1 MSKTW
6 LVSLFA
12 VILAII
18 FLIFINPL
26 QWKQQAGLQ
35 VTTEGIASSLFLDGQ
50 YLDKTPFIDK
60 KIKPGTY
67 ALRIQPDNSQYAP
80 YELSVRLNK
89 GMVTVVTWR
98 PAESLD
104 YSGGV
109 VYEMEKLKDT
119 GQTQLEFQTIPSG
132 AILTVDQGTK
142 QFSPLLM
149 TDVSEG
155 AHEFEVSLPS
165 YETQQ
170 HSVHVAKGHT
180 VAVTVVLGKAEPMTG
195 TEASPAAQT
204 SQTPSRTFEGEGVE
218 ILSTR
223 FFVNDQEVL
232 RVRETASAGGRELG
246 FAPVGE
252 FYPYLGET
260 PGWLQIDF
268 SGQPGWVSAQFSRK
282 TASESTQPSQ

>member
-6 LVSLFA
+6 FISLFA
-12 VILAII
+12 IILAVI

-67 ALRIQPDNSQYAP
+67 ALRIQPDNTQYVP

-98 PAESLD
+98 PAESLEH
-104 YSGGV
+104 SGGV
-109 VYEMEKLKDT
+109 VYEMEKLKDA

-142 QFSPLLM
+142 QFSPLLL
-149 TDVSEG
+149 TDVSDG

-170 HSVHVAKGHT
+170 HSVHVARGHK
-180 VAVTVVLGKAEPMTG
+180 VAVTVVLGKADPAQE
-195 TEASPAAQT
+195 TEASAATQT
-204 SQTPSRTFEGEGVE
+204 EPVLSPTFEGEGVE
-218 ILSTR
+218 ILSTN
-223 FFVNDQEVL
+223 FFVNDREVL
-232 RVRETASAGGRELG
+232 RVRDTASAGGRELG

-260 PGWLQIDF
+260 PGWLQIEF
-268 SGQPGWVSAQFSRK
+268 SGQPGWVSSQFSRK
-282 TASESTQPSQ
+282 TASESTQPAQ